1 MLTLYEYL
9 KDPCGTLSI
18 PYHKNK
24 GITIPPN
31 MMIVHDRNFSPDMLE
46 NYTDEPYFRLKHD
59 LKSIPCTTCPGFSV
73 RTADDKDLSLIADII
88 NRSYNDLSITENRL
102 EAMRASPVF
111 DKDLWIIVIDDAAD
125 RPIACGIAEL
135 DNEAREGILEWI
147 QVLPEYRGRGVGSLI
162 VSELIKRISKKADFA
177 TVSGKARDIYPEML
191 YRKCGFSGNDIWHIL
206 RQK

>member
-73 RTADDKDLSLIADII
+73 RTADENDIALISDII
-88 NRSYNDLSITENRL
+88 NRSYDDLSITENRL
-102 EAMRASPVF
+102 SSMRSSAVF

-147 QVLPEYRGRGVGSLI
+147 QVVPEYRGRGVGSLI
-162 VSELIKRISKKADFA
+162 VRELIKRISKKADFA
-177 TVSGKARDIYPEML
+177 TVSGKVRDIYPEKL
-191 YRKCGFSGNDIWHIL
+191 YRKCGFAGNDIWHIL

>member
-1 MLTLYEYL
+1 MPTLSEYL

-24 GITIPPN
+24 VIAVPQS
-31 MMIVHDRNFSPDMLE
+31 MMIVHNRDFSPDLLE
-46 NYTDEPYFRLKHD
+46 GYTDEPYFRLKHD
-59 LKSIPCTTCPGFSV
+59 LKSIPCIARPGFSV
-73 RTADDKDLSLIADII
+73 RTADNKDLSLIADII

-102 EAMRASPVF
+102 ETMRASPVF

-147 QVLPEYRGRGVGSLI
+147 QVVPEYRGCGVGSLI

-177 TVSGKARDIYPEML
+177 TVSGKARDICPEML